1 MLSLL
6 DRIQDVEDNLTLK
19 DNYNN
24 ELEYLMVIEQ
34 EIPVYRR
41 LGTPVWKAEEA
52 KARIKHIRGWID
64 QELSSTL

>member
-6 DRIQDVEDNLTLK
+6 DRIQDVEDNITLK
-19 DNYNN
+19 DNYDN
-24 ELEYLMVIEQ
+24 ELEYLIVIEQ

-52 KARIKHIRGWID
+52 KERIKNVREWIA
-64 QELSSTL
+64 QELLAKL